1 MLKLDFPILFISLL
15 IPFIGSFFF
24 LILNGKVKDRIHSI
38 VCFFLLIAPVIT
50 VSFVLFRYGLAE
62 PIVEP
67 PLFSHRDLGSFSMYL
82 DRLNGLYFLGV
93 GIVTPMVAIYSH
105 NYMKHRLTTM
115 KDNEDEVPSLGIFY
129 FSYTILSAAMLGFL
143 ITTNLILQYIFLNIT
158 VMTSFLLILI
168 YGHGNKKRTAN
179 MYLIWSMIG
188 GSIFLL
194 GILGLGL
201 HVGTFDLV
209 DIESLELNLG
219 MGQSLPLLI
228 PFFIFFG
235 MCIKKA
241 LFGVHVWLPHAH
253 AEAPAPVSAL
263 LSPNLIG
270 ISGYA
275 MIRVVLDIFPTQ
287 FEEMSIFFLFFAFIT
302 MVYGGLNAIAQ
313 DDLKRLL
320 AYASI
325 SQMGWVVFGIATM
338 TTEGMMGGVLLF
350 VKHSISLSVLFMGA
364 GILVEKYDGL
374 RDISNMGELLH
385 LHPVLSS
392 LMLIGF
398 LTLVGSPLTMG
409 FWGKTLIF
417 SGAIKMPLIT
427 GPFTFILVAL
437 AIVFAGGIT
446 AAYAF
451 ITMKRMF
458 FGMFKGEM
466 EPRSIGWSTS
476 TIPMVA
482 IASIGIFLFFIPT
495 SLFGPA
501 EPPSLSVLT
510 IEGLMFLTAYLGAYT
525 IFSGALRY
533 FLVLFSHKVE
543 NEIIDRFFHKRV
555 ISWIKRADKALED
568 AHPKDFTT
576 YLLWLMIGLIGVLLT
591 VIFL

>member
-1 MLKLDFPILFISLL
+1 M
-15 IPFIGSFFF
+15 
-24 LILNGKVKDRIHSI
+24 
-38 VCFFLLIAPVIT
+38 
-50 VSFVLFRYGLAE
+50 
-62 PIVEP
+62 
-67 PLFSHRDLGSFSMYL
+67 
-82 DRLNGLYFLGV
+82 
-93 GIVTPMVAIYSH
+93 
-105 NYMKHRLTTM
+105 
-115 KDNEDEVPSLGIFY
+115 LGI
-129 FSYTILSAAMLGFL
+129 I
-143 ITTNLILQYIFLNIT
+143 
-158 VMTSFLLILI
+158 
-168 YGHGNKKRTAN
+168 
-179 MYLIWSMIG
+179 
-188 GSIFLL
+188 
-194 GILGLGL
+194 GLGL
-201 HVGTFDLV
+201 QVGTFDLV
-209 DIESLELNLG
+209 DMESLELNLG
-219 MGQSLPLLI
+219 MGAGLPLLI
-228 PFFIFFG
+228 PFLIFFG

-287 FEEMSIFFLFFAFIT
+287 FEEMSIFFLIFAFVT

-338 TTEGMMGGVLLF
+338 TNEGMMGGVLLF

-374 RDISNMGELLH
+374 RDISNMGELLN

-398 LTLVGSPLTMG
+398 LTLVGSPLTLG

-417 SGAIKMPLIT
+417 SGAIKMPVVT

-458 FGMFKGEM
+458 FGMFKADM
-466 EPRSIGWSTS
+466 DPISIGWSTS
-476 TIPMVA
+476 TIPMAV

-525 IFSGALRY
+525 LFSGSLRY

-543 NEIIDRFFHKRV
+543 NEIIDRFFHRRM

-568 AHPKDFTT
+568 AHPADFTT
-576 YLLWLMIGLIGVLLT
+576 YILWLMIGFVGVILT
-591 VIFL
+591 VLFL

>member
-15 IPFIGSFFF
+15 IPLFGSFLFP
-24 LILNGKVKDRIHSI
+24 ILDDRVKDRTHSI
-38 VCFFLLIAPVIT
+38 ICFFLLLIPIIT
-50 VSFVLFRYGLAE
+50 VLLVFLRYGLAE

-67 PLFSHRDLGSFSMYL
+67 ALFSHHELGSFSMYL

-93 GIVTPMVAIYSH
+93 GIVTPMVALYSH
-105 NYMKHRLTTM
+105 NYMKHRLTSM
-115 KDNEDEVPSLGIFY
+115 REKENDVPSLGIFY
-129 FSYTILSAAMLGFL
+129 FSYTIFSVAMLGFL
-143 ITTNLILQYIFLNIT
+143 ITTNLILQYVFLNIT
-158 VMTSFLLILI
+158 VMSSFLLILL
-168 YGHGNKKRTAN
+168 YGHGDKKRTAN

-188 GSIFLL
+188 GSVFLL
-194 GILGLGL
+194 GIIGLGL
-201 HVGTFDLV
+201 QAGTFDLV
-209 DIESLELNLG
+209 DIESLELLEIEDG
-219 MGQSLPLLI
+219 LPLLI
-228 PFFIFFG
+228 PFLIFFG

-287 FEEMSIFFLFFAFIT
+287 FEEMSLFFLIFAFVT

-350 VKHSISLSVLFMGA
+350 VKHSISLSILFMGA

-417 SGAIKMPLIT
+417 SGAIKMPVVT

-437 AIVFAGGIT
+437 TIVFAGGIT

-466 EPRSIGWSTS
+466 EPRSVGWSSS
-476 TIPMVA
+476 TVPMAV
-482 IASIGIFLFFIPT
+482 IASIGIFLFFVPT

-501 EPPSLSVLT
+501 DPPSLSVLT
-510 IEGLMFLTAYLGAYT
+510 LEGLMFLTAYLGAYT
-525 IFSGALRY
+525 IFSGAFRY

-555 ISWIKRADKALED
+555 ILWIKNADKTLED
-568 AHPKDFTT
+568 AHPADFTT
-576 YLLWLMIGLIGVLLT
+576 YILWLAIGLVGVLLT